1 MYEAPEFVRWA
12 GEDIIADARAR
23 VTHTSHTEI

>member
-1 MYEAPEFVRWA
+1 MNNIPKFVKWA

-23 VTHTSHTEI
+23 VINSYFAY